1 MSDSARFEAAP
12 SEAVPVV
19 WRAPDGRVRVVFPRE
34 WGGTRIK
41 DYMRGLQ
48 DGIRVTGGAPLEE
61 TYLRG

>member
-34 WGGTRIK
+34 WDARRIA
-41 DYMRGLQ
+41 DYARGLR
-48 DGIRVTGGAPLEE
+48 DGVRVTGGAPPEE
-61 TYLRG
+61 RYFRG